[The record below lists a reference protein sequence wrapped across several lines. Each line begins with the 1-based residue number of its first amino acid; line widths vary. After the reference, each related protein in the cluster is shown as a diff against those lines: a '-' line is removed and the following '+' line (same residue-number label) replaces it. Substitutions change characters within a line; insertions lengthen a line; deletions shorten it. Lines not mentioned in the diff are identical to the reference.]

1 MPFITDNNLSY
12 LTNKLCDSSNIKVT
26 GNSKG
31 NRVNTVLEKIVDKI
45 DKVTNAVEE
54 ELTNNNHF
62 YKVGTGNNNV
72 DLSADVQDGFGEV
85 GIKGVTYQ
93 NVLNNFSYGSEISK
107 YITANNKTI
116 KWTKPEITSSNINIK
131 YHNSLAQ
138 TGKVYTLIFYIYKN
152 TLQIQNAGNSYNVAK
167 FNVISYNGGTF
178 HISSNKTG
186 WVKAVLIQPTTITSD
201 GKPYLEVY
209 KEAVGELEMSYPIL
223 LEGDHTN
230 NVTPTTHFEGIIG
243 LGDKS
248 KNLFNKVNLE
258 LGSSVDVNGKTWND
272 CKIVSTNRVR
282 LINKI
287 YIKPNTT
294 YTLSAT
300 KKLQCVVKQFNTEDV
315 GIADMPWKG
324 LPYTFTTKSNASTL
338 VFMLKYEDDRQIQL
352 NNFLNEEIQLEE
364 GTIATDYQPYGNKI
378 EILSHGKNLYKPN
391 LQITNEN
398 GLNFQLQD
406 NILMVN
412 GTATN
417 TVDFRQS
424 VRGENTTSILY
435 NYINKL
441 PVGTTLT
448 LSNNLGLKNYIE
460 AERNGTRI
468 YLPNTLTITKGDRDI
483 GCFVRFESGQS
494 FRNQH
499 LNIQLE
505 INQSSTE
512 FKPYQEDKTQVLLD
526 EPLMKLPNGVYDEI
540 TKDGKLIKRVGKV
553 VLNGSESWGLNADLG
568 NGRSQFVSP
577 VIQSKVKPNNQLNI
591 INDKLVVKREE
602 TNNGI
607 WLYSYLN
614 QNTYYTNIVVHYNFT
629 SIPEFKQWLSANP
642 ITVYYELSTPIITEI
657 DPVTLRIFKDGRIK
671 FNTLIAPE
679 STHVV
684 QLNKPA
690 QIERNIK
697 EVQKLNNKFNELENF
712 YDDII
717 LETNH
722 KLNLLNFDFE
732 YTKSLK
738 ESEEI

>member
-152 TLQIQNAGNSYNVAK
+152 TLQIQNAGSSYNVAK

-178 HISSNKTG
+178 HISLNKTG

-209 KEAVGELEMSYPIL
+209 REAVGELEMSYPIL

-248 KNLFNKVNLE
+248 KNLFDRTNPSNIIDGYGTGTVIKYD
-258 LGSSVDVNGKTWND
+258 GSKKYRSVI
-272 CKIVSTNRVR
+272 CKIKGGNTYTITKKASSR
-282 LINKI
+282 LAIDCTELYPSNNVASIRLFNENYGTKATVTVPAEKNYLICYVYNQDYDNGIDINKLDI
-287 YIKPNTT
+287 
-294 YTLSAT
+294 
-300 KKLQCVVKQFNTEDV
+300 
-315 GIADMPWKG
+315 
-324 LPYTFTTKSNASTL
+324 
-338 VFMLKYEDDRQIQL
+338 QI
-352 NNFLNEEIQLEE
+352 EE
-364 GTIATDYQPYGNKI
+364 GTIATDYQPYESYKI
-378 EILSHGKNLYKPN
+378 ETLSHGKNLYKPN

-417 TVDFRQS
+417 TIDFRQS

-505 INQSSTE
+505 INPSSTE
-512 FKPYQEDKTQVLLD
+512 YKPYQEDKTQVLLD

-540 TKDGKLIKRVGKV
+540 TKDGKLIRRVGKV
-553 VLNGSESWGLNADLG
+553 VLNGSEPWGLNADLG

-602 TNNGI
+602 TSNGI

-614 QNTYYTNIVVHYNFT
+614 QNTYYTNIVVHYNIT
-629 SIPEFKQWLSANP
+629 NIPEFKQWLSANP

-657 DPVTLRIFKDGRIK
+657 DPVTLRIFKDGHVK

-697 EVQKLNNKFNELENF
+697 EVQKLNNKFDELENF

>member
-45 DKVTNAVEE
+45 DEVTNAVEE

-93 NVLNNFSYGSEISK
+93 NVLNNFSYDSEISK

-209 KEAVGELEMSYPIL
+209 REAVGELEMSYPIL

-248 KNLFNKVNLE
+248 KNLFDRTNPSNIIDGYGTGTVIKYD
-258 LGSSVDVNGKTWND
+258 GSKKYRSVI
-272 CKIVSTNRVR
+272 CKIKGGNTYTITKKASSR
-282 LINKI
+282 LAIDCTELYPSNNVASIRLFNENYGTKATVTVPAEKNYLICYVYNQDYDNGIDINKLDI
-287 YIKPNTT
+287 
-294 YTLSAT
+294 
-300 KKLQCVVKQFNTEDV
+300 
-315 GIADMPWKG
+315 
-324 LPYTFTTKSNASTL
+324 
-338 VFMLKYEDDRQIQL
+338 QI
-352 NNFLNEEIQLEE
+352 EE
-364 GTIATDYQPYGNKI
+364 GTIATDYQPYESYKI
-378 EILSHGKNLYKPN
+378 ETLSHGKNLLETSNLEVGTSVDVVGKNWDNCKKDSNTRIRMKNIINADNGQSYTINGPN
-391 LQITNEN
+391 SLQCVVKQ
-398 GLNFQLQD
+398 FD
-406 NILMVN
+406 
-412 GTATN
+412 
-417 TVDFRQS
+417 
-424 VRGENTTSILY
+424 LY
-435 NYINKL
+435 N
-441 PVGTTLT
+441 VGIADRGWVNMPYTFTTQDKT
-448 LSNNLGLKNYIE
+448 AKIVCMFKY
-460 AERNGTRI
+460 
-468 YLPNTLTITKGDRDI
+468 PDDRDI
-483 GCFVRFESGQS
+483 KINNIVDA
-494 FRNQH
+494 
-499 LNIQLE
+499 NIQIE
-505 INQSSTE
+505 KSSSTTNFE
-512 FKPYQEDKTQVLLD
+512 PYQEDRTQVLLD

-602 TNNGI
+602 TSNGI

-614 QNTYYTNIVVHYNFT
+614 QNTYYTNIVVHYNIT
-629 SIPEFKQWLSANP
+629 NIPEFKQWLSANP

-657 DPVTLRIFKDGRIK
+657 DPVTLRIFKDGHVK